1 MLAESG
7 RCPLTCVD
15 ADSRLRP
22 SRGLRFAEPG
32 RMKIFGIVLIVV
44 GLLALAF
51 GGISWTKREK
61 VIDLGPIQ
69 AETQKRETL
78 PLPPIFG
85 GVAVVAGIALVV
97 MSGRRR

>member
-1 MLAESG
+1 MSFRARAAIRKSAI
-7 RCPLTCVD
+7 R
-15 ADSRLRP
+15 RLR
-22 SRGLRFAEPG
+22 GLVFAEAD

-61 VIDLGPIQ
+61 VVDLGPIQ
-69 AETQKRETL
+69 AETRKRETL

-85 GVAVVAGIALVV
+85 GVAVVAGIALIVV
-97 MSGRRR
+97 SGRR

>member
-1 MLAESG
+1 MRIL
-7 RCPLTCVD
+7 
-15 ADSRLRP
+15 
-22 SRGLRFAEPG
+22 
-32 RMKIFGIVLIVV
+32 GIVLIVV

-61 VIDLGPIQ
+61 IIDLGPIQ

-85 GVAVVAGIALVV
+85 GLAVVAGVALIIA
-97 MSGRRR
+97 GKGKA

>member
-1 MLAESG
+1 
-7 RCPLTCVD
+7 
-15 ADSRLRP
+15 
-22 SRGLRFAEPG
+22 
-32 RMKIFGIVLIVV
+32 MKIFGIVLIVV

-51 GGISWTKREK
+51 CGISWTKREK
-61 VIDLGPIQ
+61 VVDLGPIQ

-97 MSGRRR
+97 VAGRRP